1 MTRPAALRSPLAGAC
16 ALGAGLAWVA
26 WAVINSR
33 THGGLDA
40 GPPAVGAG
48 IALTGALLMVA
59 WNVLLLPAA
68 LELHAHLEPAVPARM
83 RLVTLAGIVSLLFWA
98 FGGATRTITT
108 PLEVSYI
115 ALSAIWWGGLGSALR
130 AEHRWFGM
138 FTLVLAA
145 FALWDAVLTSW
156 AGVPFALYL
165 TAAPKLPLSIIWDF
179 WLAWLLF
186 TPRVG
191 AEPAHAPQSV

>member
-1 MTRPAALRSPLAGAC
+1 MTRHVALRSPLASAC
-16 ALGAGLAWVA
+16 ALGAGLAWTA
-26 WAVINSR
+26 WVVINSR

-48 IALTGALLMVA
+48 VARTGALLMVA

-68 LELHAHLEPAVPARM
+68 LVLHEHLETAAPARM

-115 ALSAIWWGGLGSALR
+115 ALSAVWWGGLGWALR
-130 AEHRWFGM
+130 AEHRWFGT

-145 FALWDAVLTSW
+145 FAMWDAVLTSW

-165 TAAPKLPLSIIWDF
+165 SAAPKLPLSIVWDF
-179 WLAWLLF
+179 WLAWMLF

-191 AEPAHAPQSV
+191 TDPALAAQSV